1 MKIILNLISIFLG
14 FFILSFFPKFIEIHI
29 INLNKQFLY
38 LFFKNFYKIKIDEE
52 IEIENFKIL
61 IDKKCTFLIPFL
73 LLFPI
78 LLLNSKF
85 FKIFFFSFLI
95 IFLSISRQ
103 IFEVFFIVEFNF
115 YSMIFSD
122 LQNIFLPS
130 IIYLIF
136 IKKSIQQSKLF
147 QIEQQ

>member
-38 LFFKNFYKIKIDEE
+38 LFFKNFYKIKIDGE
-52 IEIENFKIL
+52 IEIESFKIL

-115 YSMIFSD
+115 YSTVFSD

-136 IKKSIQQSKLF
+136 IKKFIQQPKLF